1 MKNYDEKMSI
11 LRMLEEGT
19 VSHVEAM
26 ELLEAVG
33 DEQSEDRLVLDQAG
47 NARKML
53 KIRVSEDGT
62 QKVKVNIPI
71 TLAKAGISIAKGIKD
86 DEGRDVLKGIDVD
99 QLLEL
104 IESDCEG
111 QLIEVDDVESGDHV
125 LVYVE

>member
-1 MKNYDEKMSI
+1 MKNYDEKMSV

-19 VSHVEAM
+19 ISHIEAM

-33 DEQSEDRLVLDQAG
+33 DEQTEDRAMFDQSG

-53 KIRVSEDGT
+53 KIRVSEDEVL
-62 QKVKVNIPI
+62 KVKVNIPLA
-71 TLAKAGISIAKGIKD
+71 LAKAGLGIAKGVKD
-86 DEGRDVLKGIDVD
+86 DEGREVLRGIDID
-99 QLLEL
+99 QLVEL

-125 LVYVE
+125 SIYVE